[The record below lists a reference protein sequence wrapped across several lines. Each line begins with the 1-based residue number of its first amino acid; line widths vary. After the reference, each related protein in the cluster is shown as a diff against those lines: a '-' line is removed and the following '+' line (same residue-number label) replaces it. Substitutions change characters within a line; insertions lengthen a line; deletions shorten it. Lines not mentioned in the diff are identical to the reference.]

1 LWASFKS
8 VSVVVRR
15 KFFSGSLSAT
25 RPARFTAFALLFF
38 LFGRLLKETDLRF
51 DATCDFN
58 LIEKRVRG
66 DTAIPFDVD
75 KSTPHVIDDT
85 LDGPLSETPDQSLVG
100 SDLFRGTT
108 FHAVLVQVAHLRTP
122 PSNQRAPSR
131 LSVATTGGGS
141 FNAT

>member
-1 LWASFKS
+1 MPRDLLRFCRCSAFGTGFYVTAAQPQAIGLLCGLHVKS
-8 VSVVVRR
+8 VSVVVRH
-15 KFFSGSLSAT
+15 KFFSTSLSAT

-58 LIEKRVRG
+58 LVEKRVRG

-85 LDGPLSETPDQSLVG
+85 LDGPLSESLVG

-108 FHAVLVQVAHLRTP
+108 FHAVLV
-122 PSNQRAPSR
+122 
-131 LSVATTGGGS
+131 
-141 FNAT
+141 